1 MFIKIFAMLFFCIV
15 EGGVIAEKVHATS
28 SQPTQPQLSQLQH
41 SQSQS
46 PQPQV
51 FISRFNT
58 PKYAPG
64 FENFAYV
71 NVHAPKGG
79 RVVMG
84 TIGTFDSLNKDIV
97 KGIPAHSLLMT
108 ADPLMKSTIDDPHSV
123 YPLIAEKVTV
133 APDASFVIFHLNP
146 KARFHDDSP
155 ITATDVQF
163 TIELLGTQGLP
174 RYRSYFHQIEKITVI
189 DLQTIRF
196 DLKKINGEYD
206 RELPTIIAKTR
217 ILSQKSLAGIDF
229 ASSGLT
235 PILGSGPYKV
245 GAVSPGRSIVYERVK
260 NYWAAD
266 LPVNKGQYNFDEI
279 MIDYYKNA
287 QAQFEAFKAGEFDCF
302 FEPDQK
308 QWHTA
313 YNFTA
318 IKDGRVKQ
326 VRAEHQRP
334 VSVHTFIFNLRRPIF
349 QDLRVRKAL
358 NYAYDFETF
367 NKMYCHGAYHR
378 MTSLFANTHFV
389 STEPPQG
396 IELDYLLPYKDKLPP
411 EIFSQAFSVPTTK
424 GNGDQRENL
433 KIADQ
438 LLNEAGW
445 VIKDGKRVFQET
457 GQPMVIEFMLKDS
470 RLEKVVLAYKKS
482 LAQLGIVLN
491 VRMVDVTQYEKRA
504 VEKDFDMIIHTWTN
518 SLSPGIEQKYYFC
531 AESADQPGS
540 SNYIGVKDVMYEKL
554 ATHTANARSET
565 ELNAAVRALDRVVM
579 GTYLMIPVF
588 YDNQLSFS
596 YWADRL
602 SFPTFD
608 KTVGTNVLE
617 WWWSNTAANG
627 GQGDPKEG
635 QKGN

>member
-1 MFIKIFAMLFFCIV
+1 MNLSIFVKAFLVLFFFIV
-15 EGGVIAEKVHATS
+15 DGGRVAGKEGGAPSKT
-28 SQPTQPQLSQLQH
+28 
-41 SQSQS
+41 
-46 PQPQV
+46 PQPQA

-64 FENFAYV
+64 FESFAYV
-71 NVHAPKGG
+71 NVQAPKGG

-84 TIGTFDSLNKDIV
+84 AIGTFDSLNKDIV
-97 KGIPAHSLLMT
+97 KGISAHSLLMT
-108 ADPLMKSTIDDPHSV
+108 ADPLMKSTIDDPYSV

-133 APDASFVIFHLNP
+133 DPGASFVVFHLNP
-146 KARFHDDSP
+146 KAQFHDDSP
-155 ITATDVQF
+155 ITAADVQF
-163 TIELLGTQGLP
+163 TIELLRTQGLP
-174 RYRSYFHQIEKITVI
+174 RYRSYFNQIEKITII
-189 DLQTIRF
+189 DPQTIRL
-196 DLKKINGEYD
+196 DLKKVNGKYD
-206 RELPTIIAKTR
+206 RELPLIIAKTR
-217 ILSQKSLAGIDF
+217 ILSQKSLTGIDF
-229 ASSGLT
+229 ASSGLM
-235 PILGSGPYKV
+235 PILGNGPYKV
-245 GAVSPGRSIVYERVK
+245 GAVSPGRSIIYERVK

-266 LPVNKGQYNFDEI
+266 LPVNRGQYNFDEI
-279 MIDYYKNA
+279 VIDYYKNA

-302 FEPDQK
+302 FEADQK

-313 YNFTA
+313 YNFA
-318 IKDGRVKQ
+318 ALRDGRVKQ
-326 VRAEHQRP
+326 VRSEHQRP
-334 VSVHTFIFNLRRPIF
+334 VSVYTFIFNLRRPIF

-367 NKMYCHGAYHR
+367 NKMYCHGAYRR

-396 IELDYLLPYKDKLPP
+396 LELDYLLPYKDQLPP
-411 EIFSQAFSVPTTK
+411 EIFSQAFSVPTTN

-445 VIKDGKRVFQET
+445 VVVGGKRVSQET
-457 GQPMVIEFMLKDS
+457 GQPMVIEFMLKDN

-482 LAQLGIVLN
+482 LAQLGVVLN

-518 SLSPGIEQKYYFC
+518 SLSPGIEQKYYFS

-540 SNYIGVKDVMYEKL
+540 SNYIGVKDAMYEKL
-554 ATHTANARSET
+554 ANYVANAHSEI

-588 YDNQLSFS
+588 FDNQLSFS

-602 SFPTFD
+602 SFPILD

-617 WWWSNTAANG
+617 WWWSNAVANTT
-627 GQGDPKEG
+627 QG
-635 QKGN
+635 N